1 VDKKQ
6 LLRPKLAKIMV
17 DFVTPILDLV
27 RKFPNATPSQK
38 NDGTPV
44 TELDLKLSSLLESMA
59 ESYYPEVTAYSEEN
73 YADWKFPLLAID
85 PLDGTKEYLLR
96 RPEWVISLGLLES
109 EQFEGEG
116 WIFNPSTGEIF
127 DSTKQLPIF
136 VEKSEY
142 YGEVSHSEWGKGL
155 YRSFKNS
162 KFKLSP
168 MGSIAYKL
176 ARLANGESDFVVSLA
191 PKNIWDIAGG
201 TLLCFKSGMK
211 FYSQGKEVTKV
222 QKLYQPPLIW
232 SSSEVSP
239 ELLKLFER
247 TDRYL

>member
-1 VDKKQ
+1 MDKKP

-17 DFVTPILDLV
+17 DFVFPISELA
-27 RKFPNATPSQK
+27 KTFPDAAPRHK
-38 NDGTPV
+38 DDGTPV
-44 TELDLKLSSLLESMA
+44 TELDLRLSSLLESMA
-59 ESYYPEVTAYSEEN
+59 EKYYSGVTTYSEES
-73 YADWKFPLLAID
+73 YSDWKFPLLAID
-85 PLDGTKEYLLR
+85 PLDGTKEYLAG
-96 RPEWVISLGLLES
+96 RPEWAVSLGLLES

-127 DSTKQLPIF
+127 NSEMQPQNF

-155 YRSFKNS
+155 YHSFKS
-162 KFKLSP
+162 PKFKLSP
-168 MGSIAYKL
+168 KGSIAYKL
-176 ARLANGESDFVVSLA
+176 ARLAKGKTDFVVSLA

-201 TLLCFKSGMK
+201 TLLCFKSGIK

-222 QKLYQPPLIW
+222 EKLYRPPLIW
-232 SSSEVSP
+232 SSSELSP
-239 ELLKLFER
+239 ELLKLFEQ

>member
-1 VDKKQ
+1 
-6 LLRPKLAKIMV
+6 
-17 DFVTPILDLV
+17 
-27 RKFPNATPSQK
+27 
-38 NDGTPV
+38 
-44 TELDLKLSSLLESMA
+44 
-59 ESYYPEVTAYSEEN
+59 
-73 YADWKFPLLAID
+73 
-85 PLDGTKEYLLR
+85 
-96 RPEWVISLGLLES
+96 
-109 EQFEGEG
+109 
-116 WIFNPSTGEIF
+116 
-127 DSTKQLPIF
+127 
-136 VEKSEY
+136 
-142 YGEVSHSEWGKGL
+142 
-155 YRSFKNS
+155 
-162 KFKLSP
+162 